1 MLEDLLGIE
10 SVGTVSILDFIIGL
24 IEIIIL
30 SIIYKFIYDKYS
42 TSVSNRN
49 VFSFQ
54 FIPFAISIFLI
65 VVTIKSSLVLSLGLV
80 GALSIIRFRTAIKEP
95 EQILSLL
102 YLTGVSIAIA
112 ANKFILPIITTF
124 VIIIF
129 FIVRFNLVSTNSK
142 SENLLLIR
150 FKKVDLEEFHKA
162 IEDYKKSLSINV
174 ELINFNEAKDSIQ
187 FVLKVSEIDLS
198 IIRKLKLI
206 LNKHKLNPEEL
217 RIY

>member
-30 SIIYKFIYDKYS
+30 SIVYKFIYDKYS